1 MTVSNTFFSCLA
13 SSAYVV
19 PYFSNC
25 SPGYLCQT
33 FRHVY
38 VGTLL
43 LASRRISRPQM
54 PRISIYPPQSKR
66 AVLPSLGIPPT
77 PVLHPPAPTGSPTQQ
92 GADTQFK
99 ALGRRGLTP
108 NFGRPSSHWKLCEK
122 RLLQGSRVLTRTFW
136 SGHANSR
143 QPG

>member
-1 MTVSNTFFSCLA
+1 MSCPTSPTAPLVI
-13 SSAYVV
+13 SAK
-19 PYFSNC
+19 PFDMSM
-25 SPGYLCQT
+25 SGPPPGLS
-33 FRHVY
+33 
-38 VGTLL
+38 LNIPPSDAKNIDL
-43 LASRRISRPQM
+43 
-54 PRISIYPPQSKR
+54 PPQSKR

-92 GADTQFK
+92 GTDTQFK

-108 NFGRPSSHWKLCEK
+108 NFGRLSSHWKLCEK